1 MASDEHFRHPMSAD
15 QASSLEMTAAL
26 QHLQQKVTERQLA
39 ETEWREE
46 GNLLEQLVAQR
57 TAALLQVNQKLM
69 LEVTECHQL
78 EFAIRTNLEKEQE
91 ILSRK
96 ADFIAKAYHDFRTP
110 LATILIASDLLK
122 SFGERFTDE
131 QKLKQINNIQASV
144 QKMTQLV
151 EDVLLICQG
160 QAGRIELH
168 RIPLQLE
175 SFCQEILEEVEIAF
189 SKEHTFTLNSPQAL
203 PLIALDEK
211 LLRQMLINLLSNAI
225 KYSPNGGNIQIN
237 LGCESERA
245 ILQIKDEGIGIPVS
259 DQKDLFEFFHRASN
273 VGNIPGTG
281 LGMAIVKNAVDLH
294 GGTINLES
302 QLGIGTTFTVYLP
315 IPPRN

>member
-122 SFGERFTDE
+122 CFGERFTDE

-175 SFCQEILEEVEIAF
+175 CLCQEIIEEVKSAL
-189 SKEHTFTLNSPQAL
+189 SNKHTFTLNCLQAL